1 MMVIHFTATQT
12 ASLYSVHVS
21 AAISIEL
28 ASVESLWLPGNHGSF
43 VPIHSYCQI
52 ICPAAGHREYCLVL
66 KLSPVLSLIMIAS
79 N

>member
-21 AAISIEL
+21 AAVSIEL
-28 ASVESLWLPGNHGSF
+28 VLKVYGYLVTTVPF